1 MALEVHTTS
10 GEVIDFPTANV
21 YHIDGDGTLHLSEPP
36 QSRVKQHPPAKN
48 VPVGSAAARQWVA
61 VVKVPAL
68 TVADD
73 E

>member
-21 YHIDGDGTLHLSEPP
+21 YHIDDEGMLHLSEPP
-36 QSRVKQHPPAKN
+36 RSRINQHPPAKS
-48 VPVGSAAARQWVA
+48 VPVGSVAACQWVA
-61 VVKVPAL
+61 VVKVPAP